1 MEALSDGGDSALA
14 TWVGSGAG
22 FVAGLLRSRLGCDA
36 AAAVGGGGILT
47 TGGSII
53 GLVEAALPEPQG
65 PGLEVEAAG
74 LVFSY
79 DSQRRRASVRRTIPP
94 LSFSIS
100 YHRAGSSVL
109 PYTFAFGYCRN
120 ALSNFGSAGG

>member
-1 MEALSDGGDSALA
+1 MAALSDGGDSALA

-53 GLVEAALPEPQG
+53 GSG
-65 PGLEVEAAG
+65 
-74 LVFSY
+74 
-79 DSQRRRASVRRTIPP
+79 
-94 LSFSIS
+94 
-100 YHRAGSSVL
+100 
-109 PYTFAFGYCRN
+109 
-120 ALSNFGSAGG
+120 